1 MALSNPDRVLY
12 PLKRVGERGGGEW
25 QRVSW
30 DEALDGIAAGL
41 TAVRDRYGVDAI
53 CGYRG
58 TGPRAGGVSNLVAY
72 ALGSPNAVSCDL
84 HICYAPSLLAENV
97 TIGTTTLMERGP
109 DYENSR
115 CVMVMGGNP
124 MISHPPR
131 GRDLLRG
138 RTHGAKL
145 IVVDPRRTYLAGKA
159 DLWLR
164 IRPGTD
170 AALILGT
177 INLVIEQGLYD
188 KEFVEHWCVGFDEL
202 AARAAEYPV
211 DRVAE
216 LTWLPAEQ
224 IREAAYLYAT
234 TKPATLHHRVAF
246 DQNLSST
253 RCSQALIQLAAIT
266 GNLDVPGGNLV
277 PPRESE
283 LMFEAFRAAGG
294 LGHETFQL
302 RPPALGNKGGPD

>member
-1 MALSNPDRVLY
+1 VLAHVEGGRVVRLQGDPNHPNNKGYICTKGKNEIGRLYHPDRVLY

-138 RTHGAKL
+138 RTHEAHL
-145 IVVDPRRTYLAGKA
+145 
-159 DLWLR
+159 
-164 IRPGTD
+164 PG
-170 AALILGT
+170 
-177 INLVIEQGLYD
+177 
-188 KEFVEHWCVGFDEL
+188 
-202 AARAAEYPV
+202 R
-211 DRVAE
+211 
-216 LTWLPAEQ
+216 
-224 IREAAYLYAT
+224 
-234 TKPATLHHRVAF
+234 
-246 DQNLSST
+246 
-253 RCSQALIQLAAIT
+253 
-266 GNLDVPGGNLV
+266 
-277 PPRESE
+277 
-283 LMFEAFRAAGG
+283 
-294 LGHETFQL
+294 
-302 RPPALGNKGGPD
+302 